1 MVAPAVETTRC
12 ICAVGGGRFKLV
24 VLQCVAASFG
34 GWMKVGLSSTCRW
47 LVRTSCRGYLGY
59 CRMRRVDINAGRSV
73 HLCAFG
79 GTICS
84 PVWGG
89 FNSIIDQP

>member
-34 GWMKVGLSSTCRW
+34 G
-47 LVRTSCRGYLGY
+47 
-59 CRMRRVDINAGRSV
+59 VDEGWFVQHVPLARSNFLPWVPWILLNA
-73 HLCAFG
+73 
-79 GTICS
+79 
-84 PVWGG
+84 
-89 FNSIIDQP
+89 